1 MIYKKKFPHVSK
13 FRIKKLN
20 KKRISEKK
28 NQQLF
33 SGMFVLHILIRRKYN
48 NPEHAMH

>member
-13 FRIKKLN
+13 FRIKKPN

-28 NQQLF
+28 TNHPPECLF
-33 SGMFVLHILIRRKYN
+33 YIF
-48 NPEHAMH
+48 

>member
-13 FRIKKLN
+13 FRIKKN
-20 KKRISEKK
+20 QIKK
-28 NQQLF
+28 NKWKKTQSF
-33 SGMFVLHILIRRKYN
+33 SGMFVLHIWIRRKYN

>member
-28 NQQLF
+28 NTI
-33 SGMFVLHILIRRKYN
+33 ILRNVCSTYFNKT
-48 NPEHAMH
+48 

>member
-28 NQQLF
+28 TTIILR
-33 SGMFVLHILIRRKYN
+33 GMFVLHILIRRKYN

>member
-28 NQQLF
+28 NNNYSPECLF
-33 SGMFVLHILIRRKYN
+33 YIF
-48 NPEHAMH
+48 